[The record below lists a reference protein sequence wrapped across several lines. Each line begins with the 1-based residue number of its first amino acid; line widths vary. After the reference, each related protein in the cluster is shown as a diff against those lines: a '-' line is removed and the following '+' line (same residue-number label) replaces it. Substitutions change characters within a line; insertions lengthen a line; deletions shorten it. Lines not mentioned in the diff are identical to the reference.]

1 RLAEPEDGTLTSL
14 TIRNS
19 RAAYL
24 CRTPDLRT
32 LKTSTQGNT
41 SGTGRSRTD
50 SMLPYT
56 LHPRK
61 ISSTCSIVLSAA
73 RKPSYVVLVDSIS
86 RSLTDAG

>member
-1 RLAEPEDGTLTSL
+1 MVALLILISAPERLAEPEDGTLTSL

-50 SMLPYT
+50 SMCSQ
-56 LHPRK
+56 PRGNPPTSF
-61 ISSTCSIVLSAA
+61 SSTVFHAH
-73 RKPSYVVLVDSIS
+73 
-86 RSLTDAG
+86 